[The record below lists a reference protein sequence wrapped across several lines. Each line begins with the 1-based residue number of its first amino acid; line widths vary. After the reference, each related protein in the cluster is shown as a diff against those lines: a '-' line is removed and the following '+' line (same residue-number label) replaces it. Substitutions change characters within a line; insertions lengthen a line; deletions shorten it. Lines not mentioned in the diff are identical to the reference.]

1 MEAGNMVELIRSLHE
16 KGIKRHVV
24 MVLHEPL
31 RDDQGEPSAEAVA
44 QARIALLLLDD
55 EELPRIEYENGSV
68 QSVDQQFLRTR
79 VLVSNHIT
87 SSRRFRR
94 LRFTK

>member
-16 KGIKRHVV
+16 KGIKRQVV

-31 RDDQGEPSAEAVA
+31 RDDQDEPAAEAVA
-44 QARIALLLLDD
+44 QARIALLLLDT

-94 LRFTK
+94 LRFAK